1 VPVLARSLEKAGF
14 STILVTMMPYWAEKI
29 GTPRTLAVEH
39 PFGHT
44 LGMPGDERGQ
54 RDVIMEA
61 LEALETLQEPGG
73 VVHSD
78 SVWPV
83 QVEEAIEAWQP
94 PEPSPIIRELR
105 PNFRELIRSYRKN
118 N

>member
-1 VPVLARSLEKAGF
+1 MARTLEEAGF

-44 LGMPGDERGQ
+44 LGVPGDKQGQ

-61 LEALETLQEPGG
+61 LKALETLQEPGG
-73 VVHSD
+73 IVHSQ
-78 SVWPV
+78 SIWP
-83 QVEEAIEAWQP
+83 EPAELAIETWQP
-94 PEPSPIIRELR
+94 PEPSPIISELR
-105 PNFRELIRSYRKN
+105 PKFRELIRSYRKSN
-118 N
+118 